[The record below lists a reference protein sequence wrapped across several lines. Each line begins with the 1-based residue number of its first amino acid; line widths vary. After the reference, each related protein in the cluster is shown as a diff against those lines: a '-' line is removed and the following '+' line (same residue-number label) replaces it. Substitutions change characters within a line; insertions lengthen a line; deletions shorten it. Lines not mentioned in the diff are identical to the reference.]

1 MPPPGEWL
9 HFPRPVASDEGKLWG
24 MEPLPVRWLKRAAMS
39 LRVSRPLLDPR
50 TIPTLS
56 PETTVKRIWS
66 PLAIVLA
73 CELLAASGCA
83 SVHIVP
89 PSKLHEQQ
97 LAPGAKPIAHVYVDC
112 WGIYLFQM
120 VPLITG
126 NIDGS
131 GLGLPFHLF
140 TDSVRVDAVV
150 ERASGEAQR
159 RGGTLL
165 TDLQT
170 RDRSYWIAWTLLFWL
185 KEFEASANVS
195 VQTPP

>member
-1 MPPPGEWL
+1 
-9 HFPRPVASDEGKLWG
+9 
-24 MEPLPVRWLKRAAMS
+24 MS
-39 LRVSRPLLDPR
+39 LRVSRPLLNLR
-50 TIPTLS
+50 TIPS

-66 PLAIVLA
+66 PLVMVLA
-73 CELLAASGCA
+73 CGFLAGPGCA

-159 RGGTLL
+159 QGGTLL

-185 KEFEASANVS
+185 KEFEVSANVS
-195 VQTPP
+195 VETPP

>member
-1 MPPPGEWL
+1 M
-9 HFPRPVASDEGKLWG
+9 
-24 MEPLPVRWLKRAAMS
+24 RWLKRAAKS

-50 TIPTLS
+50 TIPS

-66 PLAIVLA
+66 PLAMVLA
-73 CELLAASGCA
+73 CGLLAAPGCA
-83 SVHIVP
+83 SVHSVP
-89 PSKLHEQQ
+89 SSQLHEQQ

-112 WGIYLFQM
+112 WGIYLFQ
-120 VPLITG
+120 VLPLITG

-185 KEFEASANVS
+185 KEFEVSANVS

>member
-1 MPPPGEWL
+1 
-9 HFPRPVASDEGKLWG
+9 
-24 MEPLPVRWLKRAAMS
+24 MEFLLVRRLKQVAMS
-39 LRVSRPLLDPR
+39 LLVSRPLLDPR
-50 TIPTLS
+50 TIPSPS
-56 PETTVKRIWS
+56 PEATVKRIWS
-66 PLAIVLA
+66 PLAMVLA
-73 CELLAASGCA
+73 CGLLAAPGCA
-83 SVHIVP
+83 SVHSVP
-89 PSKLHEQQ
+89 SSQLHEQQ

-112 WGIYLFQM
+112 WGIYLFQV

-185 KEFEASANVS
+185 KEFEVSANVS